1 MSSLCI
7 LIIWDGGE
15 GGGESCKDTF
25 LAESFVVVVSILNG
39 EGSCIM

>member
-1 MSSLCI
+1 MHSNNLG
-7 LIIWDGGE
+7 WRG